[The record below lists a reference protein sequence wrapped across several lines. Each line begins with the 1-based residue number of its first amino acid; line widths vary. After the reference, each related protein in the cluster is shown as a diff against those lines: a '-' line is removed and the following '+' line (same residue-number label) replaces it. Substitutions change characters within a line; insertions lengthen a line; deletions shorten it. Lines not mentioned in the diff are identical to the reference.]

1 MARPSGTDDDDLNR
15 APTDEEWARLQFT
28 TVLYYLHETNPDN
41 GMVRDKTD
49 PLQAIVQSVVCGERQ
64 PDRLVGHA
72 LSLRY
77 RSGAGGADDGELP
90 NRIALEH
97 HAPLCADSVRLAASR
112 LYRGLVVDAGSNP
125 L

>member
-15 APTDEEWARLQFT
+15 TPTDEEWARLQFT

-97 HAPLCADSVRLAASR
+97 HAPLCR
-112 LYRGLVVDAGSNP
+112 
-125 L
+125 